1 MPKWVAN
8 DSSGSELIGNPWTS
22 AGPWFRCQR
31 LGYNENIY
39 LDSMTGDTDTHWEI
53 ARHGCKFE
61 ALYSIMYHGQ
71 LWPSY
76 DRGQGHRLLGDV
88 SGIYCHSPAYAHK
101 AENYSRFMPLCKDGV
116 FWCCKWELKVDRS
129 RKQDP
134 KSDTEQWIQKPGS
147 TRLVAL
153 WLCGIRYQDMEPGL
167 QFSEAWNPMLE
178 ANPNPPPATSSR
190 RKRRCSTRSE
200 TSQEEIRNPYVM

>member
-1 MPKWVAN
+1 MPVAMAN
-8 DSSGSELIGNPWTS
+8 CYGKPLSRL
-22 AGPWFRCQR
+22 WFRCQW
-31 LGYNENIY
+31 LGYNENE
-39 LDSMTGDTDTHWEI
+39 TGTSSNAQWET
-53 ARHGCKFE
+53 AWHGCKFE

-71 LWPSY
+71 LWPSN
-76 DRGQGHRLLGDV
+76 DEGQGHRLLGDV

-101 AENYSRFMPLCKDGV
+101 AENYSRFMPLWNDGV

-153 WLCGIRYQDMEPGL
+153 WLCGIRNEDMQPGFE
-167 QFSEAWNPMLE
+167 FSETWNPMLE
-178 ANPNPPPATSSR
+178 AHPNPPQEWRSSR
-190 RKRRCSTRSE
+190 KKRRSTTPIDQVIS
-200 TSQEEIRNPYVM
+200 I